1 MLRDA
6 TSIFYLQDCDYIV
19 SPIYE
24 WKFSPFINTGIQE
37 GLLLTSN
44 HNFLRNDRLAMED
57 RMCQC
62 FTWGGYLHIL
72 AAWLLTLEH
81 YHKVTTIFF
90 PLHDLSPCLWE
101 LHWVTP
107 RFLSLW
113 KVTKSPTSKILGNGD
128 VFLVI
133 ALWTR
138 LEQSRYTNAFW
149 ASCLA
154 RCCHAKIIS
163 QGCVGPPRLRALQNV
178 PHTTDYIGSERG
190 ACPRPIATARTL
202 PLGMRCSS
210 P

>member
-1 MLRDA
+1 MASAPSGMLPPSSEIPGQPLHYQVHRLRVLVVN
-6 TSIFYLQDCDYIV
+6 FDYIV

-90 PLHDLSPCLWE
+90 PLHDLSPRLWE

-107 RFLSLW
+107 RWLSLW
-113 KVTKSPTSKILGNGD
+113 KVTKSPTSKILGN
-128 VFLVI
+128 
-133 ALWTR
+133 
-138 LEQSRYTNAFW
+138 
-149 ASCLA
+149 
-154 RCCHAKIIS
+154 
-163 QGCVGPPRLRALQNV
+163 
-178 PHTTDYIGSERG
+178 
-190 ACPRPIATARTL
+190 
-202 PLGMRCSS
+202 
-210 P
+210 